1 MLDLPPMTANDDPP
15 IRSEETHDYLYARIA
30 SRLRK
35 QIAEG
40 GLVRGAR
47 LPSLDDLAELHGV
60 NRLTVRKAIVQLRD
74 EGLVYSVPAQGN
86 YVSKTAGGRVEEE
99 ARSPMIGLLS
109 HVLNPA
115 GYGPYHQSIISG
127 VYDELGKCEAN
138 LLVMAAGM
146 VKPAD
151 FPGMVRR
158 ARVDGMVYMGP
169 FDGAMLSKMVM
180 TGPPAVVVDYQ
191 VAGINCDSICV
202 DNAAGAAEA
211 VRHLMSRGYGGNIAV
226 ISGMVG
232 DTSTEERTA
241 GVKRAFAEAGVPF
254 GGVRM
259 VPGNYMREGGES
271 AMLALMQGGKLP
283 RALFCMNDEMAVGA
297 MTVLQHAGYSIP
309 GDVAVVGFDDTIWAE
324 STNPQLT
331 TVHVD
336 TRQMGQMAMRL
347 LWSRMHHRD
356 MTPMLTVMQPK
367 VVVRGTT

>member
-1 MLDLPPMTANDDPP
+1 MTEHDDQP
-15 IRSEETHDYLYARIA
+15 IRNEQTHDYLYARIA
-30 SRLRK
+30 SRLRR

-40 GLVRGAR
+40 EIPPGAR

-60 NRLTVRKAIVQLRD
+60 NRLTVRKAVVQLRN

-86 YVSKTAGGRVEEE
+86 YVSKITGGKVVEE

-115 GYGPYHQSIISG
+115 GYGPYHQSILSG

-146 VKPAD
+146 VKPTD

-158 ARVDGMVYMGP
+158 ARTDGMVYLGP
-169 FDGAMLSKMVM
+169 FDDVILSKMVM
-180 TGPPAVVVDYQ
+180 TGPPAVVVDYH
-191 VAGINCDSICV
+191 VTGLNCDSICV

-211 VRHLMSRGYGGNIAV
+211 VRHLISKGYGGHIAV
-226 ISGMVG
+226 ISGMAG

-241 GVKRAFAEAGVPF
+241 GARRAFVEAGIPF
-254 GGVRM
+254 DGVRI
-259 VPGNYMREGGES
+259 VPGHYMREGGES
-271 AMLALMQGGKLP
+271 AMLALMQGGALP
-283 RALFCMNDEMAVGA
+283 CAVFCMNDEMAVGA
-297 MTVLQHAGYSIP
+297 MTVLQHAGCSVP

-324 STNPQLT
+324 STSPQLT

-347 LWSRMHHRD
+347 LWSRMHNRD
-356 MTPMLTVMQPK
+356 MTPMATVIQPR